1 MIYDTCIR
9 GECLSVLFTH
19 GMIHQSGIRVS
30 LSMAACVGQ
39 AALSP
44 LLTVS
49 SLNRYNTWEP
59 EENILDPRLLDAFQ
73 ER

>member
-1 MIYDTCIR
+1 M
-9 GECLSVLFTH
+9 LFTH

-30 LSMAACVGQ
+30 LSM